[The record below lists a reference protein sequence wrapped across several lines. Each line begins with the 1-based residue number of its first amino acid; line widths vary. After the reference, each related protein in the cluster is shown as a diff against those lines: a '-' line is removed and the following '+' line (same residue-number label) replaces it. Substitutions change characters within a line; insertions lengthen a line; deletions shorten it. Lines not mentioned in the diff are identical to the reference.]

1 MKNIYIYTVKILRK
15 RDVQVKAGAQ
25 TSSCRKARVITAR
38 PHTLTNTVATWW
50 SKTEPTGKEKYSIK
64 IDSK

>member
-38 PHTLTNTVATWW
+38 PHTLTNTVATW
-50 SKTEPTGKEKYSIK
+50 
-64 IDSK
+64 